1 MEKERR
7 KYLLEGGDKEQYSH
21 LVIVVNRS
29 DGISDEIIRYVR
41 RDEDIKDVLSYYICN
56 PNFEILNVYNY
67 DMDLPKQIVEDKPYH
82 VVVSYHKMQDAYYFA
97 KKKHEGQLRKDGRSY
112 ITHPIKVAELVRK
125 YFSSV
130 SHVDELVAAA
140 YLHDTV
146 EDTDTTI
153 EEIQEKFGNYVAYL
167 VKGVTNDNQMKH
179 TMGKT
184 NYLCNKMLHMDED
197 VLNLKLCDRLANVLD
212 LREASPEFIGKYE
225 LETIVII
232 NYLLMN
238 AKLTDTQREIIKIIH
253 EEINRLR
260 KEEIL
265 KLIKIYS

>member
-21 LVIVVNRS
+21 LVN
-29 DGISDEIIRYVR
+29 
-41 RDEDIKDVLSYYICN
+41 
-56 PNFEILNVYNY
+56 NY
-67 DMDLPKQIVEDKPYH
+67 DMDLPKQIDEDKPYH

-97 KKKHEGQLRKDGRSY
+97 KKKHEGQLRKDGRAY

-212 LREASPEFIGKYE
+212 LRDASPKFIEKYE

-232 NYLLMN
+232 NYYFN
-238 AKLTDTQREIIKIIH
+238 WRYSHHVHH
-253 EEINRLR
+253 ESYFSDYDNYNRS
-260 KEEIL
+260 IL
-265 KLIKIYS
+265 FHLSRLYW